1 MNLVLELR
9 EKVPARE
16 GKGFEENTLARV
28 CRGVKDSDWN
38 EKIVGLIETTFVRK
52 VAIVGESEGVD
63 KEEGVLSV
71 VDIIHLAVSHF

>member
-16 GKGFEENTLARV
+16 GKGFEENTLTRV
-28 CRGVKDSDWN
+28 CKGVKDSDWN

-52 VAIVGESEGVD
+52 VASQIKALMLQPGH
-63 KEEGVLSV
+63 KL
-71 VDIIHLAVSHF
+71 LKLP

>member
-16 GKGFEENTLARV
+16 GKGFEENTLTRV
-28 CRGVKDSDWN
+28 CKGVKDSDWN

-52 VAIVGESEGVD
+52 VAIVAGECRCRC
-63 KEEGVLSV
+63 
-71 VDIIHLAVSHF
+71 